1 MRFHLLSFKEGVRLK
16 ETRQNIKEGVFMFV
30 LRIWNYLRGYA
41 IIIVEGLK
49 IERFINLSVINNIYI
64 WDIKRLS
71 YTSVEAKIG
80 LGHFAKLREIVKK
93 TNSTVKIER
102 KSGLPFMV
110 KKLKKQKL
118 MIFGFTMV
126 LVFLFI
132 ITSYVWMIEV
142 TGTKTIDKAVI
153 LKNLYEEGLR
163 EGQLKRKIDNRFIEN
178 KLLIKM
184 PELSWVGV
192 QIKGTKAIVEV
203 VEKRPEPEIVK
214 RDEACNIISAKDG
227 VISKINVLYG
237 DGKAKS
243 GDTVKKGQI
252 LVAGEIIRE
261 NSPVRYVHS
270 MAQVT
275 GRTWYE
281 DVEEMLL
288 EQTIYKKTGKSKSH
302 YQLVVIGK
310 SMLKEKEAPF
320 KEYNKY
326 IEEKNVMSF
335 GNYIFPIK
343 IIKTIYIELQ
353 SENKKYTVEEA
364 KERCAERLKGR
375 IKLQIP
381 ESSVVVDSKID
392 YYVEKKMIKS
402 KISVEVMEEIGVQ
415 QKINN

>member
-1 MRFHLLSFKEGVRLK
+1 ML
-16 ETRQNIKEGVFMFV
+16 V

-49 IERFINLSVINNIYI
+49 IERFINLAVINNIYI
-64 WDIKRLS
+64 WDIKRLN
-71 YTSVEAKIG
+71 YTSVEVKIG

-93 TNSTVKIER
+93 TNSTVKIE
-102 KSGLPFMV
+102 KKLGLPFII
-110 KKLKKQKL
+110 KKIKRQKL
-118 MIFGFTMV
+118 LVFGFGMVMIFIFV
-126 LVFLFI
+126 
-132 ITSYVWMIEV
+132 ITSYVWMIEI

-153 LKNLYEEGLR
+153 LKNLYKEGLK
-163 EGQLKRKIDNRFIEN
+163 EGQLKRKIDNRLLES
-178 KLLIKM
+178 KLLIEM

-192 QIKGTKAIVEV
+192 QIKGTKVIVEV

-214 RDEACNIISAKDG
+214 RDEACNIVSSKSGI
-227 VISKINVLYG
+227 ISKINVLYG
-237 DGKAKS
+237 DGKVKN

-261 NSPVRYVHS
+261 NLPARYVHS

-281 DVEEMLL
+281 DVEEILL
-288 EQTIYKKTGKSKSH
+288 EQIEFKKTGKSKAH
-302 YQLVVIGK
+302 YQLLVIGK
-310 SMLKEKEAPF
+310 SMMKEKEIPF
-320 KEYNKY
+320 EEYNKY
-326 IEEKNVMSF
+326 IEEKNILSF
-335 GNYIFPIK
+335 GNYVFPIK
-343 IIKTIYIELQ
+343 VIKTTYIELQ
-353 SENKKYTVEEA
+353 SEYMKYTVEEA
-364 KERCAERLKGR
+364 KAKCEQRLKGR

-381 ESSVVVDSKID
+381 ENSVVVDSKID

>member
-1 MRFHLLSFKEGVRLK
+1 VRFQLLSFKEGV
-16 ETRQNIKEGVFMFV
+16 FMLV

-49 IERFINLSVINNIYI
+49 IERFINLAVINNIYI
-64 WDIKRLS
+64 WDIKRLN
-71 YTSVEAKIG
+71 YTSVEVKIG

-93 TNSTVKIER
+93 TNSTVKIE
-102 KSGLPFMV
+102 KKLGLPFII
-110 KKLKKQKL
+110 KKIKRQKL
-118 MIFGFTMV
+118 LVFGFGMVMIFIFV
-126 LVFLFI
+126 
-132 ITSYVWMIEV
+132 ITSYVWMIEI

-153 LKNLYEEGLR
+153 LKNLYKEGLK
-163 EGQLKRKIDNRFIEN
+163 EGQLKRKIDNRLLES
-178 KLLIKM
+178 KLLIEM

-192 QIKGTKAIVEV
+192 QIKGTKVIVEV

-214 RDEACNIISAKDG
+214 RDEACNIVSSKSGI
-227 VISKINVLYG
+227 ISKINVLYG
-237 DGKAKS
+237 DGKVKN

-261 NSPVRYVHS
+261 NLPARYVHS

-281 DVEEMLL
+281 DVEEILL
-288 EQTIYKKTGKSKSH
+288 EQIEFKKTGKSKAH
-302 YQLVVIGK
+302 YQLLVIGK
-310 SMLKEKEAPF
+310 SMMKEKEIPF
-320 KEYNKY
+320 EEYNKY
-326 IEEKNVMSF
+326 IEEKNILSF
-335 GNYIFPIK
+335 GNYVFPIK
-343 IIKTIYIELQ
+343 VIKTTYIELQ
-353 SENKKYTVEEA
+353 SEYMKYTVEEA
-364 KERCAERLKGR
+364 KAKCEQRLKGR

-381 ESSVVVDSKID
+381 ENSVVVDSKID